1 MSNSVFFSVS
11 DSFSTANFRSN
22 SFSSANFLSQ
32 HFLNSHWKNYIY
44 SGSLSCASLNSFSE
58 NFTYSGSFL
67 SIPFSCWENFN
78 YLGSFPSIPL
88 NSCWENSNY
97 SGSSPRTSMKSC
109 WEDSSYR
116 GKNLT
121 YSGSFLSIPFNCWEN
136 FNYLGSF
143 PSIPLN
149 SCWENSNY
157 SGSSPRTSMKSCWE
171 DSSYRGKNLHPLF
184 AKTLE
189 TFQYSFGCW
198 EHFRPAFL
206 LLYGQ
211 CCVEL
216 LCYVA
221 VVYADYN
228 YFQVSNDFQTH
239 LLFQWGQKSNCSWEQ
254 QCFQPKLMIQIM
266 SKSKKPHF

>member
-97 SGSSPRTSMKSC
+97 SGSCPRTS
-109 WEDSSYR
+109 
-116 GKNLT
+116 
-121 YSGSFLSIPFNCWEN
+121 
-136 FNYLGSF
+136 
-143 PSIPLN
+143 LN
-149 SCWENSNY
+149 SCWENSSY
-157 SGSSPRTSMKSCWE
+157 S
-171 DSSYRGKNLHPLF
+171 GKNLHPLL

-189 TFQYSFGCW
+189 TFQYTFGCW

-211 CCVEL
+211 CWVEL

-239 LLFQWGQKSNCSWEQ
+239 LLFQ
-254 QCFQPKLMIQIM
+254 
-266 SKSKKPHF
+266 

>member
-116 GKNLT
+116 GKNL
-121 YSGSFLSIPFNCWEN
+121 
-136 FNYLGSF
+136 
-143 PSIPLN
+143 
-149 SCWENSNY
+149 
-157 SGSSPRTSMKSCWE
+157 
-171 DSSYRGKNLHPLF
+171 HPLF

-198 EHFRPAFL
+198 EHFRPPFL

-211 CCVEL
+211 CWVEL
-216 LCYVA
+216 LCYIA

-239 LLFQWGQKSNCSWEQ
+239 LLFQ
-254 QCFQPKLMIQIM
+254 
-266 SKSKKPHF
+266 

>member
-58 NFTYSGSFL
+58 NFTYSGSFP

-78 YLGSFPSIPL
+78 YLGFFPSIPL

-109 WEDSSYR
+109 WEDPSY
-116 GKNLT
+116 
-121 YSGSFLSIPFNCWEN
+121 W
-136 FNYLGSF
+136 
-143 PSIPLN
+143 
-149 SCWENSNY
+149 
-157 SGSSPRTSMKSCWE
+157 
-171 DSSYRGKNLHPLF
+171 GKNLHPLF

>member
-11 DSFSTANFRSN
+11 DSFSSANFCSN

-32 HFLNSHWKNYIY
+32 HFVNSHWKNSIY

-58 NFTYSGSFL
+58 NFTYSGSFP

-78 YLGSFPSIPL
+78 YLGFFPSIPL

-109 WEDSSYR
+109 WEDPSY
-116 GKNLT
+116 
-121 YSGSFLSIPFNCWEN
+121 W
-136 FNYLGSF
+136 
-143 PSIPLN
+143 
-149 SCWENSNY
+149 
-157 SGSSPRTSMKSCWE
+157 
-171 DSSYRGKNLHPLF
+171 GKNLHPLF

-211 CCVEL
+211 CWVEL

-239 LLFQWGQKSNCSWEQ
+239 LLFQWGQKSNCSLEQ